1 MSCEACSIWKRWQS
15 LLIKQ
20 AYYAH
25 GEIKAIGGCFYIL
38 LGYKSD
44 TKCEKK
50 RKKKKECVHVK
61 QPTQSVPQSK
71 VLSIKI
77 ALNVHGALHM
87 GIVLF
92 QYSSAVFIFF
102 FFFNC
107 RPLRHSVVGKLV
119 KVSFSNFRKTNWLH
133 SEIRHLVIT
142 IVLPA
147 ICVWTYH
154 NCGIQDEETRLMC
167 LLL

>member
-1 MSCEACSIWKRWQS
+1 MLNLKAMAVTSNKAS
-15 LLIKQ
+15 LLCTW
-20 AYYAH
+20 
-25 GEIKAIGGCFYIL
+25 GN
-38 LGYKSD
+38 KSNRRLFLHPPGIQVRH
-44 TKCEKK
+44 KMWKK

>member
-1 MSCEACSIWKRWQS
+1 MAVTSNKAS
-15 LLIKQ
+15 LLCTW
-20 AYYAH
+20 
-25 GEIKAIGGCFYIL
+25 GN
-38 LGYKSD
+38 KSNRRLFLHPPGIQVRH
-44 TKCEKK
+44 KMWKK
-50 RKKKKECVHVK
+50 RGKKECVHVK
-61 QPTQSVPQSK
+61 QPTQSVRQSK

-102 FFFNC
+102 FFNC

-119 KVSFSNFRKTNWLH
+119 KVSFSNLRKTNWLH
-133 SEIRHLVIT
+133 SLHLVIT
-142 IVLPA
+142 IFLPA

-154 NCGIQDEETRLMC
+154 NCEIQDEETWLMY
-167 LLL
+167 LLV